1 MEQLKSS
8 TDKTQDKPRLQKAD
22 WIRAA
27 RNILIKEGIG
37 GMSLRRLSDDL
48 KVTTGA
54 FYWLYKNL
62 NELHEDLRLDWEDNN
77 NAPFNRIF
85 GGQIDDWK
93 QTYLQYVRAIILETE
108 YDPTYDDSI
117 RNWAKSSTDTAKVL
131 KRVDTL
137 RIRQLIKL
145 YESVG
150 YDDKRALVKANTT
163 YYHQTGYFLIETAD
177 SVEDRLENVPYYAEL
192 FTGHSLFPEPDDV
205 ESIRK
210 VLLEA

>member
-1 MEQLKSS
+1 V
-8 TDKTQDKPRLQKAD
+8 D

-27 RNILIKEGIG
+27 RRILIDEGIRG
-37 GMSLRRLSDDL
+37 LSLRKLADDL

-62 NELHEDLRLDWEDNN
+62 GELHDDLRWDWEENN

-93 QTYLQYVRAIILETE
+93 QTYLQYVRAIILESE
-108 YDPTYDDSI
+108 YDPAYDNSI
-117 RNWAKSSTDTAKVL
+117 RNWAKLSAKTAEVL
-131 KRVDTL
+131 KRIDTL

-145 YESVG
+145 YASLG
-150 YDDKRALVKANTT
+150 YDAKRALVKANTT
-163 YYHQTGYFLIETAD
+163 YYHQAGYFLIEPGD
-177 SVEDRLENVPYYAEL
+177 SIEDRLENVPFYAEL
-192 FTGHSLFPEPDDV
+192 FTGHSLFPETCDV
-205 ESIRK
+205 ETIRK